1 MTEYKNLSMSAT
13 TEDVTNAGSAENGNF
28 LL

>member
-13 TEDVTNAGSAENGNF
+13 TEDVTNAGSAEDGKI